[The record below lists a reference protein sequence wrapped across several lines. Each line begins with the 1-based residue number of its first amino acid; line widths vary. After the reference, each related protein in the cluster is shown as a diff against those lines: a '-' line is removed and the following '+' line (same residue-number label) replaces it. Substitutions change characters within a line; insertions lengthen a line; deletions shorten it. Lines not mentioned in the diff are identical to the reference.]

1 MCKGNGQQGI
11 NLQNIQIAHEAK
23 LKKKKKKEQQ
33 PNQKLGKK
41 LRHFSKEVIEM
52 AKRSIK
58 RYSTWLIIRE
68 MQITTTMRYQLT
80 QVRIAI
86 IKKSTKNKE
95 LEVMWRQGNPLTLLV
110 GI

>member
-23 LKKKKKKEQQ
+23 LKKKKEQQ

-80 QVRIAI
+80 QVRMAI

-95 LEVMWRQGNPLTLLV
+95 LEVMWRQGNPPTLLV